1 MFNALCRLFGF
12 RSLELGVIPV
22 GVTTSLPRVKSL
34 PTYGNNRINIRS
46 NHFGRGNK

>member
-1 MFNALCRLFGF
+1 MLNAICRFFGF
-12 RSLELGVIPV
+12 RSSELGILSV

-34 PTYGNNRINIRS
+34 PAYGNNRINVRS

>member
-1 MFNALCRLFGF
+1 MLNAICRLFGF
-12 RSLELGVIPV
+12 RSMELGVIPV

-34 PTYGNNRINIRS
+34 PAYGNNRINVRS